1 MKRKRPFP
9 VDPHYVI
16 ENKAEH
22 IRRDL
27 DEILFATGMMA

>member
-16 ENKAEH
+16 ESRAER
-22 IRRDL
+22 IKKDV
-27 DEILFATGMMA
+27 DDILNAQGMMA